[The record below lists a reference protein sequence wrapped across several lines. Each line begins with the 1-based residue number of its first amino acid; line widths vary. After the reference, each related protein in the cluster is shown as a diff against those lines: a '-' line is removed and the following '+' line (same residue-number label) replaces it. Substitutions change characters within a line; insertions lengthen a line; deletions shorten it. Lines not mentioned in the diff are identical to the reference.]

1 MLNIESNTQ
10 VEDGK
15 RWWVTHNWC
24 KMMNHKSF
32 ILFKKKTNSKRSS
45 FCNQIP
51 HTQKFWKLF
60 WTKKKR
66 QQILNLLVT
75 TVKLNLNCPSTNG
88 LQRNDQILFLLLF
101 LLLISA
107 SSELVV
113 LSSKVSNFNRLL
125 SLAYKIII
133 VIMVIIFYRWYYP
146 ATGEST

>member
-1 MLNIESNTQ
+1 MNSPDWTDGPKDGQNRCAGWFLKFQHMEMSFKKKDVQKLMLNIESNTQ

-60 WTKKKR
+60 WTKKKKATNSEPACYHS
-66 QQILNLLVT
+66 QIKPKLSINEWAAKKWSNLV
-75 TVKLNLNCPSTNG
+75 
-88 LQRNDQILFLLLF
+88 
-101 LLLISA
+101 
-107 SSELVV
+107 SS
-113 LSSKVSNFNRLL
+113 SFF
-125 SLAYKIII
+125 I
-133 VIMVIIFYRWYYP
+133 
-146 ATGEST
+146 TH